1 MIVPEHDSARV
12 RERDSASEQ
21 KCESDRASKSKI
33 RSKSERV
40 RRTSEITKLM
50 YVHVS
55 FCSRGESIQT
65 FFRKSG
71 NSTSKVLS
79 KQIDFIFRFHCN

>member
-79 KQIDFIFRFHCN
+79 KQSCSMIALTRN